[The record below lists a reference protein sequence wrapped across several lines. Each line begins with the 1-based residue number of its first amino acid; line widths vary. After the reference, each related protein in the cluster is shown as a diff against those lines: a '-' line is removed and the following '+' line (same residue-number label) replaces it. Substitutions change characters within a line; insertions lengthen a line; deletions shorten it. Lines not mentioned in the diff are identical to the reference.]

1 MLCLPEKLLIE
12 VKIKD
17 KSSYRFTSFD
27 WNDEVIV
34 VSINNTKNLFDENN
48 NLLQN
53 KLFVTEPN
61 KFSLLQN
68 IKKLFGAENKIM
80 QRPLFCYGEF

>member
-1 MLCLPEKLLIE
+1 MKTIICYKTNYQLL
-12 VKIKD
+12 
-17 KSSYRFTSFD
+17 
-27 WNDEVIV
+27 
-34 VSINNTKNLFDENN
+34 KNLFDENN

-80 QRPLFCYGEF
+80 QGCYFVMVNSKSVLFFLNIDIT

>member
-1 MLCLPEKLLIE
+1 
-12 VKIKD
+12 
-17 KSSYRFTSFD
+17 
-27 WNDEVIV
+27 VIV
-34 VSINNTKNLFDENN
+34 VSINNTKNLFDENNNLLQNKLLVTKNLFDENN

-80 QRPLFCYGEF
+80 QGCYFVMVNSKSVLFKH

>member
-1 MLCLPEKLLIE
+1 M
-12 VKIKD
+12 
-17 KSSYRFTSFD
+17 
-27 WNDEVIV
+27 IV

-80 QRPLFCYGEF
+80 QGCYFVMVNSKSVLFKH

>member
-1 MLCLPEKLLIE
+1 MSTEE
-12 VKIKD
+12 VTYWGSVVTKYIKD

-34 VSINNTKNLFDENN
+34 VSINNIENLFDENN

-53 KLFVTEPN
+53 KLLVTEPN
-61 KFSLLQN
+61 KFDCY
-68 IKKLFGAENKIM
+68 KTWENVWSS
-80 QRPLFCYGEF
+80 

>member
-1 MLCLPEKLLIE
+1 MSTEE
-12 VKIKD
+12 VTYWGSVVPKYIKD

-27 WNDEVIV
+27 WNVEVIV

-53 KLFVTEPN
+53 KLLITEPKSPN
-61 KFSLLQN
+61 KFS
-68 IKKLFGAENKIM
+68 
-80 QRPLFCYGEF
+80 

>member
-1 MLCLPEKLLIE
+1 M
-12 VKIKD
+12 
-17 KSSYRFTSFD
+17 
-27 WNDEVIV
+27 IV
-34 VSINNTKNLFDENN
+34 VSINNTKNLFDENNNLLQNKLLVTKNLFDENN

-68 IKKLFGAENKIM
+68 IKLFGGENKIM
-80 QRPLFCYGEF
+80 QGCYFVMVNSKSILFKH

>member
-1 MLCLPEKLLIE
+1 
-12 VKIKD
+12 
-17 KSSYRFTSFD
+17 
-27 WNDEVIV
+27 VIV

-53 KLFVTEPN
+53 KLLVTEPN

-80 QRPLFCYGEF
+80 QGRYFVMVNSKSVLFKH